1 MRQSQ
6 LFTKIKKEAPKEAES
21 ISHKYLAR
29 ADFIDKLAS
38 GIYSLLPLGFRVHK
52 KIENIIR
59 EEMTALGGQEIFLS
73 VLIPKNLWAE
83 TDRWRTIEPPLFKTK
98 DRHGAEFGLGPTHE
112 EVVTDLARQRIKSY
126 KDLPF
131 SLFQIQN
138 KFRNEMR
145 ATGGLLRVKEFVM
158 KDLYSF
164 HSSRDNAA
172 EFYQKVKNA
181 YFRIFNRC
189 GLKPVYVEAD
199 PGTIGGELSHE
210 FMVLSETGEDK
221 VLICQKCNFAGNVE
235 KFKGINIC
243 PRCKAPFRKFS
254 SIESAHVFYLG
265 TKYSKVMQANFVD
278 KNGKSQ
284 PIIMGC
290 YGIGLGRLMATIVE
304 VYHDER
310 GIIWPK
316 EVAPFQIHL
325 IPIEISN
332 SRIKKVSEKIYR
344 DLSSFAPTHR
354 GYGGSTEAKGFGG
367 QKTGIEVLYDDREDV
382 SAGEKFAEA
391 DLIGIPYRI
400 VISEKTLKR
409 NCVELKK
416 RSGKRI
422 KLVKIKYLSR
432 FLNEKLKMKN
442 VKF

>member
-1 MRQSQ
+1 
-6 LFTKIKKEAPKEAES
+6 
-21 ISHKYLAR
+21 
-29 ADFIDKLAS
+29 
-38 GIYSLLPLGFRVHK
+38 
-52 KIENIIR
+52 
-59 EEMTALGGQEIFLS
+59 
-73 VLIPKNLWAE
+73 
-83 TDRWRTIEPPLFKTK
+83 
-98 DRHGAEFGLGPTHE
+98 
-112 EVVTDLARQRIKSY
+112 
-126 KDLPF
+126 
-131 SLFQIQN
+131 
-138 KFRNEMR
+138 MR

-164 HSSRDNAA
+164 HNSRDDAA

-181 YFRIFNRC
+181 YFCIFNRC

-243 PRCKAPFRKFS
+243 PKCKAPLRKFS

-290 YGIGLGRLMATIVE
+290 YGIGLGRLMAAIVE
-304 VYHDER
+304 VYHDEK
-310 GIIWPK
+310 GIIWPE

-344 DLSSFAPTHR
+344 DL
-354 GYGGSTEAKGFGG
+354 
-367 QKTGIEVLYDDREDV
+367 QKKGIEVLYDDREDV

-391 DLIGIPYRI
+391 DLIGIPLRI
-400 VISEKTLKR
+400 VVSERTLKKD
-409 NCVELKK
+409 CAEIKK
-416 RSGKRI
+416 RGEKRVRF
-422 KLVKIKYLSR
+422 VKISQIL
-432 FLNEKLKMKN
+432 N